1 MRGKMPLKFRSFEM
15 SAQRSAAGP
24 RPGTTRCGCIFKRLT
39 KTWGFMKESSKGIL
53 KSSSGVAFAT
63 LLSRVLG
70 LFRVILEASI
80 LGGGALASAWQLAFM
95 VPNMFRR
102 FLGEGALGTAM
113 VPLISHSLEK
123 DGRDV
128 TRRQLSV
135 IFFVLGL
142 VLAALIIIINGIC
155 MLLRLWVTVDYG
167 RLALELIPLLMPYA
181 FFMCFVGVISS
192 VLNSV
197 KVFFLPALGALLLN
211 ISIITCL
218 LFVAPGMGGD
228 FYAILQVLSY
238 AVLIAGAL
246 QLVLMLL
253 LLRHYKVFPLKM
265 KSTSG
270 RFKVVKELSRLT
282 LPGMIGASALQF
294 SLLTDRLIAAF
305 LGPNAVPALTYS
317 DRIVYLPIG
326 IFALSLGAVLLPNMS
341 RAAARDD
348 FEELFANLRLALR
361 CLLYLCIP
369 IAIFTVLFRV
379 PLLRLL
385 FMRGAFT
392 EVSLRETAWAML
404 FYGCGIPFFA
414 TTKILVPAFYA
425 RKDMTTPLKISIVC
439 ILVNLLLSLSL
450 MVWLRQGGIALA
462 TVIASLLNNVLL
474 MWMLHKKFKTYD
486 LKLKILLPELFRGII
501 VSGVLAVLLLFAYPF
516 ILSWIKISWLPGDLL
531 PLIISGGAFCGLYFI
546 ITLLTGSKTPRT
558 LLNLLK

>member
-1 MRGKMPLKFRSFEM
+1 
-15 SAQRSAAGP
+15 
-24 RPGTTRCGCIFKRLT
+24 
-39 KTWGFMKESSKGIL
+39 MKESSKGIL
-53 KSSSGVAFAT
+53 KSSSGVALAT
-63 LLSRVLG
+63 LFSRVLG

-113 VPLISHSLEK
+113 VPLISHALEK
-123 DGRDV
+123 DGRDE

-135 IFFVLGL
+135 IFLSLGIVLSL
-142 VLAALIIIINGIC
+142 LIIIIIGISI
-155 MLLRLWVTVDYG
+155 LLRLWVVIDYG

-218 LFVAPGMGGD
+218 LFVAPGLGGD
-228 FYAILQVLSY
+228 FHSILQALSY
-238 AVLIAGAL
+238 AVLIAGTV
-246 QLVLMLL
+246 QFGLMLL
-253 LLRHYKVFPLKM
+253 LLWYYRMLPIKM
-265 KSTSG
+265 EPFSRG
-270 RFKVVKELSRLT
+270 FKVVKELSRLT
-282 LPGMIGASALQF
+282 LPGLIGASALQF

-305 LGPNAVPALTYS
+305 IGPYAVPALTYS
-317 DRIVYLPIG
+317 DRIVYLPIS

-348 FEELFANLRLALR
+348 FEELFNHLRLALR

-369 IAIFTVLFRV
+369 IAVFTVLFRE

-385 FMRGAFT
+385 YMRGAFT
-392 EVSLRETAWAML
+392 EDSLRETAWAML
-404 FYGCGIPFFA
+404 FYACGIPFFA

-425 RKDMTTPLKISIVC
+425 RKDMTTPLKISIFC
-439 ILVNLLLSLSL
+439 ILINLVLSLTL
-450 MVWLRQGGIALA
+450 MIWMRQGGIALA
-462 TVIASLLNNVLL
+462 TVIASLLNNSLL
-474 MWMLHKKFKTYD
+474 LWMLHKKFKNHA
-486 LKLKILLPELFRGII
+486 LKLKALLPELFRGII
-501 VSGVLAVLLLFAYPF
+501 VSGVLTVMLFFAYPF
-516 ILSWIKISWLPGDLL
+516 LLSWLKISWLPNDLL
-531 PLIISGGAFCGLYFI
+531 PLMLTGVLFCGLYFLF
-546 ITLLTGSKTPRT
+546 TFLAGSKTPRT
-558 LLNLLK
+558 LLNLFK